1 MKSEGN
7 INVGEPAM
15 RNSEKPEVGQYWEIS
30 NDSDFLNALII
41 EKDPYIVQFFNP
53 TARNDVYK
61 LNDLKFKVLPEDFVR
76 KLEEPRLIPVGRS

>member
-1 MKSEGN
+1 
-7 INVGEPAM
+7 M

-61 LNDLKFKVLPEDFVR
+61 LNDLKFKVLPEDLVR